1 MNKLSTEQRNQIIL
15 TAIGTLAVAALLW
28 FSLIGA
34 LQAQL
39 ADQSDK
45 IANARSQLNLVKAG
59 IAKEQQFRQEAES
72 GRRELGDLEKNMAD
86 GDLYRWVINFLRD
99 VEGRHDIAITD
110 FGPPQIAEFNV
121 PPRVAYKAASYSI
134 SGTAYYADFG
144 SFVADLENSSP
155 FVRVKNLS
163 LQAVAPGYSASSA
176 SEKLT
181 FRLEFQIL
189 IKSPAP
195 PP

>member
-1 MNKLSTEQRNQIIL
+1 MNSLSTEQRNRIVL

-28 FSLIGA
+28 FSLIGG
-34 LQAQL
+34 LQAQR
-39 ADQSDK
+39 ADQANK
-45 IANARSQLNLVKAG
+45 ISKARSQLNLIKAG

-72 GRRELGDLEKNMAD
+72 GKLELGGLEKKMAA

-99 VEGRHDIAITD
+99 IESRHNVAIAD
-110 FGPPQIAEFNV
+110 FGPPQIVEFAV

-144 SFVADLENSSP
+144 AFVADLENSSP
-155 FVRVKNLS
+155 FVRVKSLS
-163 LQAVAPGYSASSA
+163 LQAVAPGYAASSA

-181 FRLEFQIL
+181 FRLEFLTL
-189 IKSPAP
+189 IKSTAP
-195 PP
+195 QP

>member
-1 MNKLSTEQRNQIIL
+1 MNKLTTEQRNQIIL

-39 ADQSDK
+39 ADQSNK
-45 IANARSQLNLVKAG
+45 IASARSQLDLVRTG

-72 GRRELGDLEKNMAD
+72 GKRELGNLEKKMAD

-99 VEGRHDIAITD
+99 IEGAHDVAISD
-110 FGPPQIAEFNV
+110 FGPPQIVEYSV
-121 PPRVAYKAASYSI
+121 PPRVAYKAANYSI

-144 SFVADLENSSP
+144 SFLADLENSSP
-155 FVRVKNLS
+155 FVRVKNLN
-163 LQAVAPGYSASSA
+163 LQAVAPGYAASSA

-181 FRLEFQIL
+181 FRLEFLIL
-189 IKSPAP
+189 IKSPASP
-195 PP
+195 P

>member
-1 MNKLSTEQRNQIIL
+1 MNNLSTEQRNQIVLI
-15 TAIGTLAVAALLW
+15 AIGTLAVGALLW

-34 LQAQL
+34 LRTQL
-39 ADQSDK
+39 ADQANK
-45 IANARSQLNLVKAG
+45 TAIAQSGLNLIRAG

-72 GRRELGDLEKNMAD
+72 GKRELGDLEKKMAD

-99 VEGRHDIAITD
+99 IESRHDVAIAD
-110 FGPPQIAEFNV
+110 FGPPQIVEFGV

-155 FVRVKNLS
+155 FVRVKSLS
-163 LQAVAPGYSASSA
+163 LQAVAPGYAASSA

-181 FRLEFQIL
+181 FRLEFLTL
-189 IKSPAP
+189 IKSLP
-195 PP
+195 PQP